1 VPTAAS
7 YRFGPFVV
15 DGGAYRLLRDG
26 VNIPLS
32 PKIIDLLLFL
42 AARPSVLV
50 SKDDL
55 FRALWPDVAV
65 TDNALTQAVSEL
77 RQALGDDPANPKY
90 VQTVAR
96 RGYRFISPVEP
107 IVSAA
112 TTVAA
117 PIRDPSEPPAPTVAV
132 LDFEN
137 VSGDASLAWLSSGI
151 AETLTNDLRAATLRI
166 IDRFRVT
173 EAIAQSGRELSALR
187 RVLAIDRAV
196 VGSFQRAGDRLRI
209 TARIVD
215 AQSGECLADA
225 KADGPLDQVFDLQD
239 RIVGQFSDALGAGR
253 PGPAERRVYR
263 ETSSLEAYQA
273 FTEGRVRLESLDA
286 AVVAGAIADFERAV
300 VLDPRYAAAHV
311 GLGNARFFQHEMSR
325 ARNQPDGALLARAID
340 HVRRAIELERD
351 LAEAHATLAFILVSA
366 GRSVEA
372 LAAARRAVA
381 LEPGYW
387 GNQFRL
393 AHAAW
398 GDERLQAV
406 GRTMELYPDFPFAHF
421 EAAMVHI
428 ARGMLDRAES
438 TLREGTIVQ
447 DRQAHMKQRYP
458 ARGLHW
464 LLGIVRL
471 ARGDAAEAL
480 LEFDREIVP
489 GVGQLY
495 GPEFAM
501 NAHDGAGF
509 AHLASSDPGAAVER
523 FRQALGLFPEHAR
536 SLVGLGGALRADG
549 EAVAADAAFARASS
563 AIEALRRGG
572 RGGEA
577 AMAEALQHAVRGR
590 QEDAIGALHK
600 LLDKAELS
608 FSGWTIPVEPLLA
621 PLRQTPAFQGVL
633 SKLAERAR

>member
-633 SKLAERAR
+633 SKLTERAR

>member
-1 VPTAAS
+1 MAAS
-7 YRFGPFVV
+7 YRFGPFTV
-15 DGGAYRLLRDG
+15 DAASYRLLRANE
-26 VNIPLS
+26 VVPLS
-32 PKIIDLLLFL
+32 PKIIDLLLYL
-42 AARPSVLV
+42 VARQSTLV
-50 SKDDL
+50 SKDEL
-55 FRALWPDVAV
+55 FAALWPDVAV

-77 RQALGDDPANPKY
+77 RQALGDDPASPKY

-117 PIRDPSEPPAPTVAV
+117 PVRDPSEPPAPTVAV
-132 LDFEN
+132 LDFDN
-137 VSGDASLAWLSSGI
+137 VSGDASLAWLASGI
-151 AETLTNDLRAATLRI
+151 AETVTNDLRAATLRI
-166 IDRFRVT
+166 IDRVRVT
-173 EAIAQSGRELSALR
+173 EAVAVTGRELSALR
-187 RVLAIDRAV
+187 RILDIDRAV

-209 TARIVD
+209 TARIID
-215 AQSGECLADA
+215 AGSGECLADA

-239 RIVGQFSDALGAGR
+239 RIVSQFTDALGAGK
-253 PGPAERRVYR
+253 PGPAERRHYR

-286 AVVAGAIADFERAV
+286 AVVAGAIADFERAI
-300 VLDPRYAAAHV
+300 VLDPRYSAAHV
-311 GLGNARFFQHEMSR
+311 GLGNARFFQYEMSR

-351 LAEAHATLAFILVSA
+351 LAEAHATLAFLLVSA

-523 FRQALGLFPEHAR
+523 FRQALELFPEHGR
-536 SLVGLGGALRADG
+536 SLVGLGA
-549 EAVAADAAFARASS
+549 
-563 AIEALRRGG
+563 
-572 RGGEA
+572 
-577 AMAEALQHAVRGR
+577 
-590 QEDAIGALHK
+590 ALHQ
-600 LLDKAELS
+600 DGDRAAA
-608 FSGWTIPVEPLLA
+608 GD
-621 PLRQTPAFQGVL
+621 AFG
-633 SKLAERAR
+633 RA